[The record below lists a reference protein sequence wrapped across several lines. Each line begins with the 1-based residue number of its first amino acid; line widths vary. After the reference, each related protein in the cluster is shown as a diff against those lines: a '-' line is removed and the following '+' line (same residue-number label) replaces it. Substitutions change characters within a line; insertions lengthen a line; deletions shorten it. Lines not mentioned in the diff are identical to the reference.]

1 MFLIHYIRQGN
12 QGFMSKQERAD
23 IATLLD
29 LNEYAVKQ
37 VVLRRLLFLS
47 FIASVLKYFV
57 DKENGIGPAA
67 SVLIGSICA
76 IALVFL
82 YLGAFVPIVLL
93 ATCASLIAI
102 SWMDYNTFVLA
113 TCFSALYA
121 VYFFARLRAK

>member
-12 QGFMSKQERAD
+12 QGFVSKQERAD

-37 VVLRRLLFLS
+37 AVLRRLLFLS
-47 FIASVLKYFV
+47 LIASVLKYFV
-57 DKENGIGPAA
+57 DKAHGIGPAA
-67 SVLIGSICA
+67 SILIASICL
-76 IALVFL
+76 ISLIFL
-82 YLGAFVPIVLL
+82 YADAFVPIVLL
-93 ATCASLIAI
+93 AACASLIAI

-121 VYFFARLRAK
+121 VYYFARLRSR